1 MLPNHLWMT
10 SFTARMVSDR
20 NCSFSF
26 NNAYVFKVFGFDR
39 VLSGDFCFSLLSV
52 GLLFTYGVTGSGK
65 TFTMTGS
72 PGEGGLLPRSLD
84 MLFNSIA
91 PLQAKR
97 FVRLIL
103 RHISGC
109 KLCSYRA
116 SLYAFVLVFSSEIYT
131 LNWMYWYTSQSSAC
145 ERLNFELA
153 ILFNS

>member
-103 RHISGC
+103 R
-109 KLCSYRA
+109 L
-116 SLYAFVLVFSSEIYT
+116 SLFLQGIIVCFCPRLFIRDLYIELDVLVH
-131 LNWMYWYTSQSSAC
+131 
-145 ERLNFELA
+145 
-153 ILFNS
+153 

>member
-1 MLPNHLWMT
+1 MT

-20 NCSFSF
+20 NCSFIF

-103 RHISGC
+103 R
-109 KLCSYRA
+109 L
-116 SLYAFVLVFSSEIYT
+116 SLFLQGIIVCFCPRLFIRDLYIELDVLVH
-131 LNWMYWYTSQSSAC
+131 
-145 ERLNFELA
+145 
-153 ILFNS
+153 

>member
-39 VLSGDFCFSLLSV
+39 VLSGDFCFSLLSI

-103 RHISGC
+103 R
-109 KLCSYRA
+109 L
-116 SLYAFVLVFSSEIYT
+116 SLFLQGIIVCFCPCLFIRDLYIELDVLVH
-131 LNWMYWYTSQSSAC
+131 
-145 ERLNFELA
+145 
-153 ILFNS
+153 